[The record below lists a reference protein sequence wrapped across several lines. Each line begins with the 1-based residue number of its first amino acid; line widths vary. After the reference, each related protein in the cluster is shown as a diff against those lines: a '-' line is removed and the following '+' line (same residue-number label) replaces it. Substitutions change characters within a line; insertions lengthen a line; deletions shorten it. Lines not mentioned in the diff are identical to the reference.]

1 MVTILTKKLL
11 TKHKYKNKVADNHY
25 KKNTIL
31 YIIFKA
37 EKLIVFKL
45 YTKKHLTAV
54 TQLMLHGTENL
65 LC

>member
-1 MVTILTKKLL
+1 MVTILTEKLL

-25 KKNTIL
+25 KKHIIL

-45 YTKKHLTAV
+45 YTKKHFITV
-54 TQLMLHGTENL
+54 TQLMLDDTESL